1 MDWLTFQNPIVR
13 GVIIGVATSL
23 VLDLDAFLKFRTE
36 HPGTPY
42 DWLVVGVRCL
52 KGAIASALTA
62 AGVSAIS

>member
-1 MDWLTFQNPIVR
+1 MTEFLQHPLTR
-13 GVIIGVATSL
+13 GVIIGIATSL
-23 VLDLDAFLKFRTE
+23 VLDLDAFLKFRQE

-42 DWLVVGVRCL
+42 DWVVVVVRCL